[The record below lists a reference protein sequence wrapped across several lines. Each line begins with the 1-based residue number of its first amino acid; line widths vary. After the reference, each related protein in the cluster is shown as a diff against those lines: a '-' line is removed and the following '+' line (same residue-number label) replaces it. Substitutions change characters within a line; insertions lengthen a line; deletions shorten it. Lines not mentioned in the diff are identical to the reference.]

1 MKKITIGGLLKMSPS
16 VYKLTN
22 MAIKRVLE
30 LSKQTSH
37 ADTGKHEGP
46 ITIALNEIL
55 EGKISYK
62 PHSGKK

>member
-1 MKKITIGGLLKMSPS
+1 MKKITMGDFLKMNPS

-22 MAIKRVLE
+22 AAIKRVLE
-30 LSKQTSH
+30 LSRETSRT
-37 ADTGKHEGP
+37 DTGKHQGL